1 MIRKSVWK
9 FPFIKNYN
17 RTSTYIDD
25 GRNITIT
32 SKLIG
37 RKVLMYRGNRWNK
50 MKVEH
55 KFVNHKMG
63 EFFVTKILGG
73 RVAYRKKIKERKKK
87 SKMSKKHK
95 K

>member
-1 MIRKSVWK
+1 
-9 FPFIKNYN
+9 
-17 RTSTYIDD
+17 
-25 GRNITIT
+25 
-32 SKLIG
+32 
-37 RKVLMYRGNRWNK
+37 MYRGNRWNK

-87 SKMSKKHK
+87 SKISKKHK